1 MLLKG
6 SLEKTFQVIAIG
18 KKFQGRTQ
26 IAWGKL
32 QQVTHETMG
41 LFKNLIFK
49 LRGDKIQTSEI
60 SNTNNAL
67 CGFKTS
73 LVKGFAGYEFQRFA
87 R

>member
-18 KKFQGRTQ
+18 KKFQGRIP

-32 QQVTHETMG
+32 QQVTRETMG

-49 LRGDKIQTSEI
+49 
-60 SNTNNAL
+60 
-67 CGFKTS
+67 
-73 LVKGFAGYEFQRFA
+73 
-87 R
+87 